1 MSGYTALIQH
11 ARENKLLVFA
21 GAGVSMAPPSSL
33 PSWNG
38 FNDAV
43 LHALTAAV
51 GDYMHQSYDN
61 RAFER
66 LTSRRDKTPFF
77 APDFMADIIAEE
89 VGLDYFRVL
98 QALDTDAINDGHRA
112 LAALVASGSVRAI
125 VTTNFDR
132 LIERALQELQVE
144 YDIFATPDDFERLDN
159 IVQSGLDERCLLIK
173 VHGTVT
179 NPESMVDT
187 LSQRLRGRPE
197 ALNAALRALIA
208 RLHVLFLGFSGAD
221 LDYDHHYLGLRAAAE
236 ANRGFTY
243 LTRAGQNPRRAIVE
257 LAEAWGDN
265 STIVFGSLPGWLLDI
280 TKELGVTVEPSET
293 TTDMAAERLEAVRTY
308 ARRWA
313 DSLGRFSAVNI
324 ATSLLRASG
333 DDATAARMYFTIWRN
348 YLRPEDSKGPAYA
361 RYNHQVGQFLLE
373 YGYDFA
379 SIRPPT
385 SIGFEPENAPFDR
398 DKRDNAFEF
407 SARAVKM
414 GLGAAFPTYAACFAF
429 KGEVNRGID
438 VINKC
443 LQSAEDLDPMLFI
456 DSVIVGGFVWY
467 LAGFW
472 SNGLAELRAARDLTE
487 SLGLEVR
494 RARLCTH
501 LVRFLTRF
509 GEFDEAAKR
518 YEEGRRITERLG
530 MEALGLEIE
539 CAWAYTLTETSHP
552 AEALVILRKA
562 GAVFQETGRLVSLA
576 YASLDQYRAAWE
588 AGNQDA
594 YDEAFQRLSECPLG
608 FQVQVYNVNAEIALL
623 AKEVDILRMDIVE
636 LRQAAKETD
645 NPFGETLADHY
656 AEKLNQL
663 Q

>member
-1 MSGYTALIQH
+1 MNGYTILIQH

-33 PSWNG
+33 PSWNA

-51 GDYMHQSYDN
+51 GDYMSQPYSN
-61 RAFER
+61 WTLAR
-66 LTSRRDKTPFF
+66 LTSRRDTTPFF

-89 VGLDYFRVL
+89 VGRDYFRVL

-112 LAALVASGSVRAI
+112 LAALVASGAVRAI

-132 LIERALQELQVE
+132 LIERALEELQVE
-144 YDIFATPDDFERLDN
+144 HDVFATTDDFERLDN
-159 IVQSGLDERCLLIK
+159 IVQSGLDKRCLLIK
-173 VHGTVT
+173 VHGTVE

-197 ALNAALRALIA
+197 ALNAALRTLIA
-208 RLHVLFLGFSGAD
+208 HLHVLFLGFSGAD

-280 TKELGVTVEPSET
+280 TKELGVIVEPSET
-293 TTDMAAERLEAVRTY
+293 STDMAIKRLEAVQTY

-313 DSLGRFSAVNI
+313 DSLGRLSTVNI

-333 DDATAARMYFTIWRN
+333 DDATAARMYFTTWRH
-348 YLRPEDSKGPAYA
+348 YRRPEDVRGPAYA
-361 RYNHQVGQFLLE
+361 RFNHQVGQFLLE

-385 SIGFEPENAPFDR
+385 SIGFVSGNAPFDR
-398 DKRDNAFEF
+398 DKLDNAFNF
-407 SARAVKM
+407 SARAVDM
-414 GLGAAFPTYAACFAF
+414 GFAAALPTYAACFAF
-429 KGEVNRGID
+429 KGEVNRGVD
-438 VINKC
+438 VIKKC
-443 LQSAEDLDPMLFI
+443 LESAEELGPMIFI
-456 DSVIVGGFVWY
+456 DSVIAGGFVWY
-467 LAGFW
+467 LAGTW
-472 SNGLAELRAARDLTE
+472 SNGLAQLRAARDLTE

-494 RARLCTH
+494 RAQLCAH
-501 LVRFLTRF
+501 LVRFLTWR

-530 MEALGLEIE
+530 IEPLGLEIE
-539 CAWAYTLTETSHP
+539 SAWAYTLMETRHP
-552 AEALVILRKA
+552 AEALAILRKA
-562 GAVFQETGRLVSLA
+562 GAVFQETGRLISLTRT
-576 YASLDQYRAAWE
+576 SLDQYRAAWE

-594 YDEAFQRLSECPLG
+594 YDEALQRLSEYPAG
-608 FQVQVYNVNAEIALL
+608 FRVQVHNVDAEIALL
-623 AKEVDILRMDIVE
+623 ANEVDVLREHIVE
-636 LRQAAKETD
+636 LRRAAKETD
-645 NPFGETLADHY
+645 NPFGQILADAY
-656 AEKLNQL
+656 TEKLNQL
-663 Q
+663 H